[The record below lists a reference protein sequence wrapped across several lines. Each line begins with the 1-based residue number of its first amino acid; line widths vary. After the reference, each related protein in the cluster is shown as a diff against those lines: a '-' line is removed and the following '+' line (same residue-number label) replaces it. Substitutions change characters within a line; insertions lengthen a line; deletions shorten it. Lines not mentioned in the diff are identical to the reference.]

1 VAGGKDSRALG
12 RVSLGK
18 MPRILWLLLGLALLA
33 PACSDPV
40 APPAPTPVT
49 PTITETFTGTLGLLG
64 TNTHLFSVQQVG
76 GLTVTISDITPDATL
91 TFGIGAQSLVGCTML
106 QQLTRAPG
114 GTAQLSGTVT
124 APGNFCVMVFDS
136 SNITEPVTYT
146 LTVLHS

>member
-1 VAGGKDSRALG
+1 
-12 RVSLGK
+12 
-18 MPRILWLLLGLALLA
+18 MILGLALLA
-33 PACSDPV
+33 PACDDPV

-64 TNTHLFSVQQVG
+64 SNTHLFSVQQVG
-76 GLTVTISDITPDATL
+76 GLTITLFDINPDATL
-91 TFGIGAQSLVGCTML
+91 TFAIGAQSLVGCTVL

-114 GTAQLSGTVT
+114 GAPAQLVGTVT

-136 SNITEPVTYT
+136 SNLVEPVTYT